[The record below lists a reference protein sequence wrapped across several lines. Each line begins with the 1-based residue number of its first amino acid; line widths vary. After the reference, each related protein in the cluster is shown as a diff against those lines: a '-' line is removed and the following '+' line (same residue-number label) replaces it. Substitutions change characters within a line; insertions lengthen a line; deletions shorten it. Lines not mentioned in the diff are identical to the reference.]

1 MKPSSSAKPFSTD
14 IRDDEISELD
24 ETVELPASFF
34 ADRVIASN
42 DEYRETS
49 VREAQQQL
57 TELGELIHNAL
68 NRIATALENPP
79 ARPVPKSAASATS
92 RTATRKTAS
101 RKKVSKKK
109 ASKKKAS
116 AKKVSKKKA
125 SSKKVSSR
133 KTSRKKASTTTS
145 QI

>member
-1 MKPSSSAKPFSTD
+1 MKPSSTAKSFSTD

-49 VREAQQQL
+49 LREAQQQL

-79 ARPVPKSAASATS
+79 ARPAPKSDAQATS
-92 RTATRKTAS
+92 KTTTRKTAS

-116 AKKVSKKKA
+116 GKKVSKKKA
-125 SSKKVSSR
+125 SSKKVSSK
-133 KTSRKKASTTTS
+133 KTSPQKASTTTS
-145 QI
+145 

>member
-1 MKPSSSAKPFSTD
+1 MKPSSSAKSFSND

-34 ADRVIASN
+34 ADRIKASN

-49 VREAQQQL
+49 LREAQQQL

-79 ARPVPKSAASATS
+79 ARPAPKSGASATS
-92 RTATRKTAS
+92 RTTRKTAS

-125 SSKKVSSR
+125 SSKKVSSK
-133 KTSRKKASTTTS
+133 KTTRKKASPTTS
-145 QI
+145 